1 MMRGNVSYNDW
12 YYSKAGDR
20 PDPTIQEAGGVTDG
34 NYVRQGDL
42 VLQGSGNGSG
52 SKAWVYVN
60 SKWSFSVN
68 GLYQIAPSK
77 PWGFNVAANV
87 TGRQGYPVP
96 YYDQVIINTTTTGT
110 TQVQLSPS
118 DANRLDNIVDVD
130 GRLEKE
136 FTFQDFGLTLGVD
149 CFNLFNE
156 AFILQRDARVRASFF
171 NACLINSTLHPPLSR
186 FAPPPT
192 SYQPR
197 PPNPTLLPPC

>member
-1 MMRGNVSYNDW
+1 MMRGNFSYNDW
-12 YYSKAGDR
+12 YYSKAGAR
-20 PDPTIQEAGGVTDG
+20 PDPTILEAGGVTDG

-68 GLYQIAPSK
+68 GMYQVAPDR
-77 PWGFNVAANV
+77 PWAFNVAANL
-87 TGRQGYPVP
+87 TGRQGYPTP
-96 YYDQVIINTTTTGT
+96 YYDQVTIPSTTTRGGT
-110 TQVQLSPS
+110 VQVQFTPS
-118 DANRLDNIVDVD
+118 DANRLDSIVDVD

-156 AFILQRDARVRASFF
+156 AFILQKDARARTAF
-171 NACLINSTLHPPLSR
+171 NAVNGTGFINETLSPRIFRFGARLS
-186 FAPPPT
+186 FK
-192 SYQPR
+192 
-197 PPNPTLLPPC
+197 